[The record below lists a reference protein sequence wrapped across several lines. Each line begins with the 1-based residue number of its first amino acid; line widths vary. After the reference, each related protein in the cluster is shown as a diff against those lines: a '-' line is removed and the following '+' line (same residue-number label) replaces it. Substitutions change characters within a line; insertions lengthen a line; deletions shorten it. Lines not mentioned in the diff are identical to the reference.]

1 MIDEIEEYWQDEPS
15 SDRNLELNAT
25 LEQRLHVSNR
35 VFVVHGRDEA
45 TTQMV
50 ARYIEGLGLDPVI
63 LQEQPNEGRTII
75 EKFEEYAETVGFAV
89 ILGTP
94 DDVGCFVR

>member
-1 MIDEIEEYWQDEPS
+1 M
-15 SDRNLELNAT
+15 
-25 LEQRLHVSNR
+25 
-35 VFVVHGRDEA
+35 HGRDEA
-45 TTQMV
+45 ATQTV

-94 DDVGCFVR
+94 DDVGALSDDRQFATTYAAERGF